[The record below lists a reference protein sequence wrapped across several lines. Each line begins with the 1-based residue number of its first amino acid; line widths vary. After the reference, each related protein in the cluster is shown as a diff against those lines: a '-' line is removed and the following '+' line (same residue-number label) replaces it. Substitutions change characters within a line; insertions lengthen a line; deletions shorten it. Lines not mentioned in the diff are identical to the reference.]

1 MIPDTT
7 NNVVTSTTSKSEQR
21 KTAKPKAGD
30 ACNYDLDSTS
40 GRAKICKDVAAFFI
54 LGQMRNGHPIKGING
69 KLMKFNEGIYEDSD
83 EERSFMKKEIKD
95 IGMSFKIPMPTGLI
109 DQTLKLVELD
119 TLVRTDEC
127 EPDLE
132 HVVVL
137 NNGILDMRD
146 WTFKDFNSD
155 KIYFS
160 KIPVDYIP
168 DAPKPT
174 IFLKYIDTCF
184 AGNEEQKDLMQ
195 EALGYTLT
203 KTYKYQDIFYMLG
216 TGGNGKGS
224 MISIIKMMLGE
235 ENCTSFS
242 LFQLSDGNNVDYNIA
257 MMKGKHVNLC
267 GDVGKAKVVN
277 TENIKKLSSNTDLVT
292 GRHVRERPFQFINYA
307 KMFFLFNRIPAS
319 DACTTGDRRRIR
331 MINFN
336 NSFSEK
342 PNEIKD
348 IHRVIKEAGE
358 LPGVLLWAIEGLK
371 RLEKNQKFT
380 DTRSISQRAIE
391 YDRKSETMRYFVEE
405 IAFEDPGAMLPREIL
420 LDRYTKFVKK
430 TGGSQLGHKELKAS
444 FLEECKDAGWK
455 GVYSKQD
462 RIKTLGEDT
471 EKVLRNDFKL
481 TGEKTQIYYGV
492 SLIEPEHQTTISKY
506 VPYVPGKMIECKN
519 DTEMYEIMM
528 QGREEMSNNS

>member
-1 MIPDTT
+1 MIPETID
-7 NNVVTSTTSKSEQR
+7 NVVTSTAI
-21 KTAKPKAGD
+21 KTKQEKTRNAAPKD
-30 ACNYDLDSTS
+30 VNCYDMDSTS

-54 LGQMRNGHPIKGING
+54 EKKEKDGHPIKGING
-69 KLMKFNEGIYEDSD
+69 KLMKYNNGIYEDSE
-83 EERSFMKKEIKD
+83 EERNFMKKEIKD
-95 IGMSFKIPMPTGLI
+95 IGMSLNIPMPTGLI
-109 DQTLKLVELD
+109 DQTLKLIELD

-137 NNGILDMRD
+137 NNGILDMRT
-146 WTFKDFNSD
+146 WKFRDFNSD
-155 KIYFS
+155 EVYFS
-160 KIPVDYIP
+160 KIPIDYIP
-168 DAPKPT
+168 NAHTPP
-174 IFLKYIDTCF
+174 IFTKFVDTCF

-307 KMFFLFNRIPAS
+307 KMFFLFNRVPAS

-348 IHRVIKEAGE
+348 IHKVIKEAGE
-358 LPGVLLWAIEGLK
+358 LPSVLLWAIEGLK

-405 IAFEDPGAMLPREIL
+405 MAYEDPGAMLPREIL
-420 LDRYTKFVKK
+420 LEQYTKFVKK
-430 TGGSQLGHKELKAS
+430 TGGAQLGHKELKAS
-444 FLEECKDAGWK
+444 FLAECKDAGWN

-462 RIKTLGEDT
+462 RIKTLGADT
-471 EKVLRNDFKL
+471 ENVLKNDYKV
-481 TGEKTQIYYGV
+481 TGEKTQIFYGV
-492 SLIEPEHQTTISKY
+492 SLTKEEPQKTIKEY
-506 VPYVPGKMIECKN
+506 VPTDVEKPKITVVNN
-519 DTEMYEIMM
+519 DAEMYDSIVESI
-528 QGREEMSNNS
+528 